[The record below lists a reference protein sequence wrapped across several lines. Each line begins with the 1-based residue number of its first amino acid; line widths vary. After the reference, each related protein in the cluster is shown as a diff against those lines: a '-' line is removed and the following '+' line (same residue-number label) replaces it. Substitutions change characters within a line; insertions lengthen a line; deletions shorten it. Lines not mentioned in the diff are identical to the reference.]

1 MLFKDRKY
9 SSDSSKIMATLE
21 DLVKSF
27 KKKEIKGTYIFY
39 GEEPFFVDYLSDMI
53 IEHALEESE
62 RSFCQNIFYG
72 RDVDM
77 ASLRDMCMTIP
88 MSFSAN
94 PRQLIVVR
102 EAQDAAKKMDTLY
115 RYLEKPIDSTIL
127 VLVFKN
133 TKTLDKKMPTKL
145 ATIFKSD
152 ALKEK
157 DMPRW
162 IQSEFKSAGYNI
174 QTDAVQTIIEYS
186 GTNLERIHNEIQKLI
201 ISIPKEKTITS
212 QDIQQS
218 FGVMKDYAIYDFTTA
233 IGEKNM
239 KTLFK
244 IVDYYTKNEKTWP
257 FELLIGILFPFFKT
271 LYQIKLGQ
279 RVKMSTQEIAKEIGL
294 SSAQLWLLDKQQRYA
309 NNYTLSQIENALI
322 ALSEYDQRKKG
333 ISSSRIEFKDILL
346 EMILKIVS

>member
-1 MLFKDRKY
+1 
-9 SSDSSKIMATLE
+9 MATLE

-39 GEEPFFVDYLSDMI
+39 GEEPFFVDYLADLL
-53 IEHALEESE
+53 IENALEESE
-62 RSFCQNIFYG
+62 RGFCQNIFYG
-72 RDVDM
+72 RDVDVV
-77 ASLRDMCMTIP
+77 ALRDMCVTVP

-94 PRQLIVVR
+94 PKQLVVVR
-102 EAQDAAKKMDTLY
+102 EAQDAAKKLDTLY

-133 TKTLDKKMPTKL
+133 TKTLDKKMPTKQ
-145 ATIFKSD
+145 AIIFKSD

-157 DMPRW
+157 DMPKW
-162 IQSEFKSAGYNI
+162 IQSEFKSEGYNI
-174 QTDAVQTIIEYS
+174 QMDAIQTIIEYS

-201 ISIPKEKTITS
+201 ISIPKEKTINS

-218 FGVMKDYAIYDFTTA
+218 FGVMKDYAIYDFTAA

-239 KTLFK
+239 KNLFK
-244 IVDYYTKNEKTWP
+244 MIEYYSKNEKTWP

-279 RVKMSTQEIAKEIGL
+279 RVKMSTQEIAVEIGL
-294 SSAQLWLLDKQQRYA
+294 STNNLWQLDKQQRYA
-309 NNYTLSQIENALI
+309 GNYTLNQLENALL
-322 ALSEYDQRKKG
+322 ALSYYDQRKKG
-333 ISSSRIEFKDILL
+333 ITGSRIEFKDILQ
-346 EMILKIVS
+346 EMILRIVS